1 MERMSVKLLRRAVLA
16 LMLGASCHVQS
27 AQVVSLELSLSA
39 ADLSTLVNRI
49 SVASNTSF
57 IFTGGELAAKPL
69 PWRVA
74 SAQVAL
80 EGGAKDDAAFSSA
93 ASTNGWLRGVA
104 APLLMLAGLLVL
116 GLVRQQRGQRLQGA
130 MAL

>member
-27 AQVVSLELSLSA
+27 AQVVSLELSA

-57 IFTGGELAAKPL
+57 SFTGGELAAKPL